1 MPCRSHL
8 GTTTSHNRR
17 ILEESNEELAN
28 YPPDLFS
35 ENERSNGAIILHTI
49 GIVYMFAALALVCD
63 EFFVP
68 TLEVISSRLDL
79 QDDVAGATFMAAGG
93 SAPELATSFV
103 GTFVSRSDV
112 GFGTIVGSA
121 VFNILFVI
129 GACAMAAKTDLKLTA
144 WPLARDSVC
153 YAISLGVL
161 IAFFNDRE
169 IEVWEAAIMLSLY
182 LLYVVLMYYNRE
194 MEIWVKGFL
203 GIQMED
209 QAEKAESTQE
219 VEMKKMPDRVDEE
232 NGTLAEKE
240 DVNEVAP
247 LLSNAISR
255 SETKKRKEMQE
266 MRDRNMDEEAQ
277 DDDDD
282 DDPMSLEW
290 PSSKGKQVSYVLLAP
305 LTYSLYYTI
314 PDVRRE
320 GRRDYYIAA
329 FLASVGWIAVFS
341 YFMVWW
347 ATSLSIALRIPS
359 QITGLTILA
368 IGTSVPDLLESIIV
382 TREGRGDMAISSSL
396 GSNIFDVTIGLP
408 LPWFLFTLINGSSI
422 EVGTNG
428 LLISLVLLF
437 AMLFCVIGS
446 ISMLGWKL
454 SKPLGFLFFFLW
466 VIFVTI
472 SIVVEA
478 LG

>member
-1 MPCRSHL
+1 
-8 GTTTSHNRR
+8 
-17 ILEESNEELAN
+17 
-28 YPPDLFS
+28 
-35 ENERSNGAIILHTI
+35 
-49 GIVYMFAALALVCD
+49 
-63 EFFVP
+63 
-68 TLEVISSRLDL
+68 
-79 QDDVAGATFMAAGG
+79 
-93 SAPELATSFV
+93 
-103 GTFVSRSDV
+103 
-112 GFGTIVGSA
+112 
-121 VFNILFVI
+121 
-129 GACAMAAKTDLKLTA
+129 
-144 WPLARDSVC
+144 
-153 YAISLGVL
+153 
-161 IAFFNDRE
+161 
-169 IEVWEAAIMLSLY
+169 MLSLY

-240 DVNEVAP
+240 DVNEVVGRSRKSSQRMHFGLHDFFTSRRVLKLKNKNEITAKAKWQAVCRYIIRRVRGRRTDNRLRSTKKASMSDIVLIAMARPEDVVHDSIEAP